1 MPAGWS
7 AMGPVG
13 HDVTPAA
20 LHEGLSCVREI
31 RERVGSRIDVMI
43 EGREALDAFTNLAG
57 VLRLHGVRQLLVP
70 LPAESAACAM
80 LRPFAEEIVDLNFV
94 VKCLDDSG
102 PVPPGPLFFDIRH

>member
-1 MPAGWS
+1 
-7 AMGPVG
+7 
-13 HDVTPAA
+13 
-20 LHEGLSCVREI
+20 
-31 RERVGSRIDVMI
+31 MI